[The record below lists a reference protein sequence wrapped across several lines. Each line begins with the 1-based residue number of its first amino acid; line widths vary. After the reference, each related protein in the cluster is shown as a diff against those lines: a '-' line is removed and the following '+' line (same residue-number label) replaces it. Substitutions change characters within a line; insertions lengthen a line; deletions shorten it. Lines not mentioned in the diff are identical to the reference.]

1 MLVVLDSAADAG
13 QVGSLLPG
21 ASASLVL
28 VTSRRRL
35 GGLDG
40 AHAVSLDVLS
50 GEEAAR
56 LVTTV
61 VGSRAVADPA
71 ATAEVVRLCGRLPLA
86 LRLSAPRLVHPPSW
100 SVSDL
105 AERLQQRKTAPHEPH
120 RRRPRP
126 VSTRPRSRPHRR
138 LPA

>member
-61 VGSRAVADPA
+61 VGARAVADPV
-71 ATAEVVRLCGRLPLA
+71 ATAEVVRLCGGLPLA
-86 LRLSAPRLVHPPSW
+86 LRLAAARLPHRPSW
-100 SVSDL
+100 SVAAPAQRLRL
-105 AERLQQRKTAPHEPH
+105 ANPAPVALAVD
-120 RRRPRP
+120 RRASPAAVALSYPRP
-126 VSTRPRSRPHRR
+126 SD
-138 LPA
+138 